1 MSFRFPD
8 VLVLF
13 LAATLSATGPL
24 GAAELRVCSDPN
36 NLPFSND
43 RLEGFENEIVT
54 LIARDL
60 HSTPVYTWRAQR
72 RGFLRE
78 TLKAG
83 KCDVIAGLPAG
94 MEGVALT
101 RPYYRSTYAFV
112 TRANAEHPTSFDD
125 QVLRRATV
133 GVQLVGDDGHNPPPA
148 EALARRGIT
157 GNVRGYHLYADY
169 SHPNPPAR
177 VIDAV
182 AAGDIDIG
190 IAWGPTAG
198 YFAARV
204 NPPLHVEPV
213 SKQFDGAM
221 PIAFDIAFGV
231 RQPDKS
237 LRDAIDAALA
247 RNRTAI
253 LAILARYS
261 VPLVQAG
268 AR

>member
-8 VLVLF
+8 VLVLY
-13 LAATLSATGPL
+13 LAAMLAAAGPL
-24 GAAELRVCSDPN
+24 SAAELRVCADPN

-54 LIARDL
+54 LIAREL

-83 KCDVIAGLPAG
+83 RCDVVAGLPAG
-94 MEGVALT
+94 IEGVALT

-112 TRANAEHPTSFDD
+112 TRAQTAHPTSFDD
-125 QVLRRATV
+125 PLLRRV
-133 GVQLVGDDGHNPPPA
+133 IIGVQLVGDDGHNPPPA

-169 SHPNPPAR
+169 SNPNPPAR
-177 VIDAV
+177 VVDAV

-198 YFAARV
+198 YFAARAD
-204 NPPLHVEPV
+204 PPLHVEPV

-221 PIAFDIAFGV
+221 PVAFDIAFGV
-231 RQPDKS
+231 RQPDKA

-247 RNRTAI
+247 RNRPAI
-253 LAILARYS
+253 LAILARYN

-268 AR
+268 VP

>member
-1 MSFRFPD
+1 MSSRFPD
-8 VLVLF
+8 MPVLLLF
-13 LAATLSATGPL
+13 ATLVAAEPL
-24 GAAELRVCSDPN
+24 SAAELRVCADPN

-54 LIARDL
+54 LLAREL
-60 HSTPVYTWRAQR
+60 HAKPVYTWRAQR

-83 KCDVIAGLPAG
+83 ICDVVAGLPSG
-94 MEGVALT
+94 IEGVALT

-112 TRANAEHPTSFDD
+112 TRTDVEHPTSFDD
-125 QVLRRATV
+125 QVLRRAIV
-133 GVQLVGDDGHNPPPA
+133 GVQLVGDDGYNPPPA

-169 SHPNPPAR
+169 SRPNPPAR
-177 VIDAV
+177 IVDAV
-182 AAGDIDIG
+182 ATGEIDIA

-198 YFAARV
+198 YFAARSD
-204 NPPLHVEPV
+204 PPLHVAPI

-221 PIAFDIAFGV
+221 PMAFDIAFGV
-231 RQPDKS
+231 RQADKE
-237 LRDAIDAALA
+237 LRDAVDAALD
-247 RNRTAI
+247 RNRPAI
-253 LAILARYS
+253 LEILARYN

-268 AR
+268 AP

>member
-8 VLVLF
+8 VLVLC
-13 LAATLSATGPL
+13 LTATIAAAGPL
-24 GAAELRVCSDPN
+24 GASELRVCADPN

-54 LIARDL
+54 LIAREL
-60 HSTPVYTWRAQR
+60 HATPVYTWRAQR

-83 KCDVIAGLPAG
+83 RCDVVAGLPAG
-94 MEGVALT
+94 IEGVALT

-112 TRANAEHPTSFDD
+112 TRAHAEHPTWFDHPL
-125 QVLRRATV
+125 LRRATV

-157 GNVRGYHLYADY
+157 ENVRGYHLYADY
-169 SHPNPPAR
+169 SHPNPTAR
-177 VIDAV
+177 VVDAV
-182 AAGDIDIG
+182 AVGDVDIG

-198 YFAARV
+198 YFAARA

-231 RQPDKS
+231 RQPDKA
-237 LRDAIDAALA
+237 LLDAIDAALSK
-247 RNRTAI
+247 NRTAI
-253 LAILARYS
+253 LAILMRYN

-268 AR
+268 AP

>member
-1 MSFRFPD
+1 MSSRFPD
-8 VLVLF
+8 ALALF
-13 LAATLSATGPL
+13 LATTLAAVGPLSAS
-24 GAAELRVCSDPN
+24 EFRVCSDPN

-54 LIARDL
+54 LIAREL
-60 HSTPVYTWRAQR
+60 LSTPVYTWRAQR

-83 KCDVIAGLPAG
+83 RCDVVAGLPAG
-94 MEGVALT
+94 IEGVALT

-112 TRANAEHPTSFDD
+112 TRSDAEHPRSFDD
-125 QVLRRATV
+125 QVLRRAIV

-148 EALARRGIT
+148 VALARRGIT

-177 VIDAV
+177 VVDAV
-182 AAGDIDIG
+182 AAGDIDVG

-198 YFAARV
+198 YFAARA
-204 NPPLHVEPV
+204 NPPLHVQPV
-213 SKQFDGAM
+213 SNQYDGAM

-231 RQPDKS
+231 RQQDTE
-237 LRDAIDAALA
+237 LRDAIDAALR
-247 RNRTAI
+247 RNRPAI
-253 LAILARYS
+253 LAILARYNI
-261 VPLVQAG
+261 PLVQAG
-268 AR
+268 AP